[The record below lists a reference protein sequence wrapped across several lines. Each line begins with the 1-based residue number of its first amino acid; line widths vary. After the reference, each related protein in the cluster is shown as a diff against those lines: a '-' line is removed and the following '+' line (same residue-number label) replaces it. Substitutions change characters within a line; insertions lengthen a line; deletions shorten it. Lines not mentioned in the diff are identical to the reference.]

1 MTTVA
6 QLEAKIAKNYPN
18 YTKLQIESLT
28 NYSFNW
34 YKPINILLR
43 TGDDGLDK
51 YMNEDCIRNKTVKNF
66 TRFSSFEPR
75 IKPATPEIAI
85 ENVKERI
92 EEIDSAFLL
101 VAPRT
106 KKKDT
111 ILWRGKKD
119 DYYDDSHSIHTGSTG
134 ERNIEKAYISSTK
147 DIDVAMKFVDNERK
161 KSKQYPIKCCLY
173 RMHIMADIPYI
184 DMSHGLGQ
192 FEESEL
198 LLPRDLRVTRIEND
212 SESAKISAKY
222 KIKVIDIRIE
232 KNRADQFYIPRLEDS
247 LGATLKPSFDETI
260 ESKTMGGKSIKKRKT
275 KKINKKRLMKRRKT
289 IRRKLKYKV

>member
-1 MTTVA
+1 MATVA

-18 YTKLQIESLT
+18 YTQLQIESLQ

-51 YMNEDCIRNKTVKNF
+51 YMKEDNLRNKNVKNF

-75 IKPATPEIAI
+75 IKPTTPEIAI
-85 ENVKERI
+85 KNVKERL

-101 VAPRT
+101 AAPRT
-106 KKKDT
+106 KKKET
-111 ILWRGKKD
+111 ILWRGKKG

-134 ERNIEKAYISSTK
+134 ERTIEKAYVSSTN
-147 DIDVAMKFVDNERK
+147 DIEVAMKFVDNETK
-161 KSKQYPIKCCLY
+161 KSKKYPIKCCLY
-173 RMHIMADIPYI
+173 RMHVMAGIPYI
-184 DMSHGLGQ
+184 DMSLGLGQ

-212 SESAKISAKY
+212 AESEKISAKY
-222 KIKVIDIRIE
+222 KIKVIDIRID
-232 KNRADQFYIPRLEDS
+232 KIRADQFDRPRLEPS
-247 LGATLKPSFDETI
+247 LEPGLDETLESI
-260 ESKTMGGKSIKKRKT
+260 SKTMGGKRIKKRKT
-275 KKINKKRLMKRRKT
+275 KQRTKKRLMRRRKT
-289 IRRKLKYKV
+289 IRRKFKHRY